1 MRSDTITVLF
11 IVSTLFLDKL
21 WKLWPD
27 STVVFKMFPYSEVEI
42 TKQTYVWMVFLNII
56 TMIYV
61 HSWCYKFDQYRAI
74 FGVWFCLQFL
84 QLIEFLFT
92 YNEALVSFEVS
103 GFLIGINIMNIKY
116 LTIFSLTLHKLWS
129 N

>member
-1 MRSDTITVLF
+1 MI
-11 IVSTLFLDKL
+11 
-21 WKLWPD
+21 
-27 STVVFKMFPYSEVEI
+27 
-42 TKQTYVWMVFLNII
+42 FLNVIQL
-56 TMIYV
+56 IYI
-61 HSWCYKFDQYRAI
+61 HSWYYKFEQYRVI
-74 FGVWFCLQFL
+74 FGVWFALQFF
-84 QLIEFLFT
+84 QLIEFFFT